1 SNDPIEIPFFMKKL
15 VDKAVEI
22 YTSCDRMDLEELIRY
37 ARKSD
42 NLYCFLRL
50 LQVKPKYEEDKYFL
64 FHHHLPKIL
73 CNMDLRITDY
83 FDIKIEFAVYIFIL
97 ELLKEKWVEIIN
109 LQDIL
114 DHEIF
119 KKPINKYCLTKL
131 ENVTFLRQGF
141 CIDDT
146 YYLYNL
152 FIDSSIG
159 NATDNLPYLF
169 KIMSNEIKDL
179 NLYIRCDEKLA
190 VPFSQKFET
199 ASLDY
204 QKYYGPN
211 IDFANINSIL
221 QKTITVHFHQ
231 TLLHKIV
238 VIIKP
243 DVENEEEFYHIEIE
257 ELWNTDDINDSYIL
271 ANFIHSK
278 YFPHKN
284 IFTHIDFSVNQY
296 DSKTYK
302 EKYIGSVNDT
312 KIPVDKY
319 GDIHYKVWCV
329 ESNEISIETWSK
341 IICLTLDE
349 PFRDIFL
356 EIFNA
361 KKNCSND

>member
-1 SNDPIEIPFFMKKL
+1 M
-15 VDKAVEI
+15 
-22 YTSCDRMDLEELIRY
+22 
-37 ARKSD
+37 
-42 NLYCFLRL
+42 
-50 LQVKPKYEEDKYFL
+50 
-64 FHHHLPKIL
+64 
-73 CNMDLRITDY
+73 
-83 FDIKIEFAVYIFIL
+83 
-97 ELLKEKWVEIIN
+97 
-109 LQDIL
+109 
-114 DHEIF
+114 
-119 KKPINKYCLTKL
+119 
-131 ENVTFLRQGF
+131 NV
-141 CIDDT
+141 
-146 YYLYNL
+146 NV
-152 FIDSSIG
+152 
-159 NATDNLPYLF
+159 

-190 VPFSQKFET
+190 VPFSQRFET
-199 ASLDY
+199 ASLDF

-257 ELWNTDDINDSYIL
+257 ELWNTNDINDSYIL

-278 YFPHKN
+278 YFPNKN

-296 DSKTYK
+296 DLKTYK
-302 EKYIGSVNDT
+302 EKYNVSVNDS

-329 ESNEISIETWSK
+329 ESNEISISTWSK
-341 IICLTLDE
+341 IVCLTLDE

-361 KKNCSND
+361 KKNCNHD